1 MADFVKTWDSLWIFP
16 YIAKFILANIR
27 LEEYA
32 NEKSWEL
39 FILHC
44 DNRML
49 IESSCKVKIMIWVR
63 IVYTFDKI
71 IFFKWNSLA

>member
-1 MADFVKTWDSLWIFP
+1 MADFVKTWDSLWIFR

-44 DNRML
+44 DN
-49 IESSCKVKIMIWVR
+49 VHR
-63 IVYTFDKI
+63 IK
-71 IFFKWNSLA
+71 L